1 MLGPLP
7 AVLMHLVSVLFLMKK
22 SLELGVTLQEFL
34 QKSLGFSLLGLAH
47 IAAASK
53 SINFA
58 LGVEKTC
65 AGSNQLLLTVCLVS
79 LPSAPKY
86 KDFCIISKLLCKT
99 LFWSRLHSGGL
110 WFSQQT
116 CSEFSLCYKTP
127 NQASF
132 MWFWVSLQTFHTA
145 LIVTCFS
152 QWCLLNLQPV
162 FWALFH
168 YDLMPDYYY
177 LISRWYNR
185 GSCLKEGSLC

>member
-99 LFWSRLHSGGL
+99 LFGL
-110 WFSQQT
+110 GFTQEVCDFLSKPVLSFHFVIKPQT
-116 CSEFSLCYKTP
+116 RQVLCG
-127 NQASF
+127 F
-132 MWFWVSLQTFHTA
+132 GFHCKHFT
-145 LIVTCFS
+145 
-152 QWCLLNLQPV
+152 LL
-162 FWALFH
+162 
-168 YDLMPDYYY
+168 
-177 LISRWYNR
+177 
-185 GSCLKEGSLC
+185 